1 MTLELGKEQRGD
13 IYLTIDVLASHEEEP
28 VEVHINDGVFYQAGD
43 LMIPAR

>member
-1 MTLELGKEQRGD
+1 MTLELGKESRRD

-28 VEVHINDGVFYQAGD
+28 VEVHINDGVFYQPGD

>member
-1 MTLELGKEQRGD
+1 MELGKESRRD

-28 VEVHINDGVFYQAGD
+28 VEVDGVFDQAGD